1 MPTIR
6 TPFLGEAYTAR
17 SPNLADNRL
26 VNLFAETVPNNAGGK
41 DVAGFFRCP
50 GTQVKATLTGQTG
63 SEVRGLWVLKD
74 YAFAVCGNSLFRVD
88 SAYTA
93 TRVTGGPNISGSG
106 PVSMADNGTQIFI
119 ACNPDGYIYDYD
131 AQTLV
136 QITDED
142 FLGAVTVG
150 YLAGSFLY
158 NVPDTQLVQ
167 YTAITNGTDIDGL
180 DFSSIEAAPDLMVGL
195 HVDHNEAWMFGAYT
209 IEVYGATADTDNPYQ
224 RIQGAVIEQGCAA
237 AFSICRLDNSLF
249 WLGRNLQ
256 GEGIVYRANGY
267 TPVPVS
273 TRAIEYAI
281 QQWPTLDDAIAYSYV
296 QGGHGFYVLTSP
308 SGNETWVYDVTTQL
322 WHQRAYLDPDS
333 GDLVRHQGTC
343 HALFNGAH
351 LIGRNG
357 DGLTDSGRILEL
369 SQTVYADS
377 GDYQPW
383 LRSWRAIPP
392 AQNSLKRSFQH
403 TLQIDGQTGTGLVS
417 GQGSAPTV
425 LLRWSD
431 DGGHTWSNYHSRE
444 TGAIGATQTRVIY
457 RRLGS
462 TGKLR
467 DRVYE
472 LSGSD
477 PVPIMWNAALIDID
491 VGAS

>member
-1 MPTIR
+1 LLYA
-6 TPFLGEAYTAR
+6 TPFLGEAYVAR

-50 GTQVKATLTGQTG
+50 GTQVKATLTGQIG

-74 YAFAVCGNSLFRVD
+74 YAFAVCGNSLFRID
-88 SAYTA
+88 NSYTA
-93 TRVTGGPNISGSG
+93 TRVTGGPNISGDG

-136 QITDED
+136 QITDPD

-158 NVPDTQLVQ
+158 NVPDTQIVQ

-180 DFSSIEAAPDLMVGL
+180 DFASIEAAPDLMVGL
-195 HVDHNEAWMFGAYT
+195 YVDHNEAWMFGAYT

-237 AFSICRLDNSLF
+237 AFSIARLDNSLF

-322 WHQRAYLDPDS
+322 WHRRAYLDPDT
-333 GDLVRHQGTC
+333 GDLMRSQGTC

-357 DGLTDSGRILEL
+357 DGLTNTGKILEL

-377 GDYQPW
+377 GDPQPW
-383 LRSWRAIPP
+383 IRSWRAIPP
-392 AQNSLKRSFQH
+392 AQNNLKRSFQH

-462 TGKLR
+462 TERLR